1 MAIDTLYNK
10 YRPYRLDMVCGQE
23 HVKLILASQIKQNR
37 IAHTYLLAGPAGIGK
52 TTVARILA
60 CMVNATSGPTVDLS
74 LEDPVVQKIMFGKSG
89 GDVDEKDA
97 ARQRGIDD
105 IRSLQEKV
113 YLAPME
119 LRTKIYI
126 IDECQQLTAEA
137 WSALLKILEEPPQ
150 HVIFIFCTTDPK
162 KVPETIKTRCQCFE
176 FRLLPYADVLSQCRH
191 IAGSERIDIDE
202 DALRLVAVS
211 ARGSLRRA
219 IAGLEMLSTTGKV
232 TAKTVSQMLGV
243 TDIMTACRF
252 LEGVLQR
259 DLAKSMQASS
269 DAMSVGVP
277 AVNFLSLVA
286 DVVHDVVMYGVK
298 GYDPER
304 VGHTPDDT
312 KQIGA
317 LKEMLVGA
325 VEKGKGSR
333 VTLEW
338 AETLDKLSKWSVYN
352 QQPQRLMNMAFV
364 AMCGNLKEYQKQNS

>member
-23 HVKLILASQIKQNR
+23 HVKLILTNQVKQNR
-37 IAHTYLLAGPAGIGK
+37 VAHTYLLSGPAGIGK

-60 CMVNATSGPTVDLS
+60 CMVNATNGQTIELS
-74 LEDPVVQKIMFGKSG
+74 LDDPVVAKIMFGKSG
-89 GDVDEKDA
+89 GDVEEKDA
-97 ARQRGIDD
+97 ASQRGIDD
-105 IRSLQEKV
+105 IRSLRDKV

-119 LRTKIYI
+119 LRTKVYI
-126 IDECQQLTAEA
+126 IDECQQLTPEA
-137 WSALLKILEEPPQ
+137 WNALLKLLEEPPQ

-176 FRLLPYADVLSQCRH
+176 FRSLAYADVLAQCRH
-191 IAGSERIDIDE
+191 IAGSERIEIDE

-219 IAGLEMLSTTGKV
+219 IASLEMLSTSGKV

-243 TDIMTACRF
+243 TDIMTAGRF

-259 DLAKSMQASS
+259 DLTKSMQASS

-277 AVNFLSLVA
+277 AAHFLNLVA
-286 DVVHDVVMYGVK
+286 DVVHDVIMYGVK

-304 VGHTPDDT
+304 VGHTPEDT

-317 LKEMLVGA
+317 LKETLVGA
-325 VEKGKGSR
+325 VEKGKGSK
-333 VTLEW
+333 VALSW
-338 AETLDKLSKWSVYN
+338 AETLDKLSKWTVYN

-364 AMCGNLKEYQKQNS
+364 AMLGDLKEHQKGG